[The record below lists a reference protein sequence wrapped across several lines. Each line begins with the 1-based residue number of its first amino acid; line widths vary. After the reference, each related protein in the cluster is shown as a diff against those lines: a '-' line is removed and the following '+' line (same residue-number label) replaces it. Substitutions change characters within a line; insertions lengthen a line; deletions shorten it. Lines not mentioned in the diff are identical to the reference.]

1 MDTTWSA
8 LIIDDAPGVRQS
20 MRLCL
25 EVDEAR
31 VMTVGTSAGAL
42 EALERSWFDVVD
54 VAPSPTGHG
63 GLDIGQAYDQ
73 DTGRNRSNRRA
84 ATGEAAPVHG
94 RGETPAGSGS
104 LGAGFQRQLGGAAQL
119 PFVEPVVSLAA
130 ADGTGRAREP
140 GRG

>member
-8 LIIDDAPGVRQS
+8 IIIDDDPGVRQS

-73 DTGRNRSNRRA
+73 DTGRNRSNRGTA
-84 ATGEAAPVHG
+84 AWQAAPVHG
-94 RGETPAGSGS
+94 GRETPAGNGS
-104 LGAGFQRQLGGAAQL
+104 VRAGLQHQPGGA
-119 PFVEPVVSLAA
+119 
-130 ADGTGRAREP
+130 
-140 GRG
+140 